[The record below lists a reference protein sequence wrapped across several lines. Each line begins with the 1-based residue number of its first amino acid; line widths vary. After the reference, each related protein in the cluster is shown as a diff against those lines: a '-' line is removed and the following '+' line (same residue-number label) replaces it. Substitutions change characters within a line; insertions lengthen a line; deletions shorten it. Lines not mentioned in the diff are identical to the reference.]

1 MLVLALSVGAV
12 LVVSAF
18 CSLSEASLYA
28 VRRPYVRGLVAEG
41 NRSGKILD
49 EFKNNMDQPIAAIL
63 VVNTLANTAG
73 AAVAGAQA
81 AAIFG
86 GEAVV
91 WFSGIFT
98 LLVLCFSEIIPKVLG
113 VVHNRPI
120 AKAVALPWSVLIVL
134 LTPITYLVGRVSQ
147 WLKPNEPILAASE
160 EEVRAFAQLSA
171 EEGSILELEASLV
184 TNVLKL
190 NEVAARDI
198 MTPRRVVFRLSEDTR
213 LDQLR
218 DNVGDWQFSRI
229 PVHHPDDSE
238 KWTGVVRAADVLVAL
253 AQGRGDTV
261 LKDLSSPLHFV
272 PDSIAA
278 HELLQR
284 FLKERTHLF
293 GVVDEF
299 GGVGGVASLED
310 VLETLLGEE
319 IVDEV
324 DRADDLRELARTKY
338 GRRAQPDL
346 PGDPNP

>member
-1 MLVLALSVGAV
+1 MLALAISVGAV

-18 CSLSEASLYA
+18 CSLSEASIYA
-28 VRRPYVRGLVAEG
+28 VRRPYVRGLAAAG
-41 NRSGKILD
+41 QRSGRILD
-49 EFKNNMDQPIAAIL
+49 EFKDNMDQPIAAIL

-81 AAIFG
+81 AALFG
-86 GEAVV
+86 GDAVV
-91 WFSGIFT
+91 WFSAIFT

-113 VVHNRPI
+113 VVYNRTI
-120 AKAVALPWSVLIVL
+120 ARVVALPWSLLIVL
-134 LTPITYLVGRVSQ
+134 LAPITYLVGRVSE
-147 WLKPNEPILAASE
+147 WLKPNEPVLAAPE
-160 EEVRAFAQLSA
+160 DEVRALAQLSA

-184 TNVLKL
+184 ANVLKL
-190 NEVAARDI
+190 NDIAARDI

-213 LDQLR
+213 IDQLR
-218 DNVGDWQFSRI
+218 DHVGDWQFSRI
-229 PVHHPDDSE
+229 PVHHPEDSE

-253 AQGRGDTV
+253 AQGRGDTL
-261 LKDLSSPLHFV
+261 LKDLSAPLNFV
-272 PDSIAA
+272 PEGIPA

-310 VLETLLGEE
+310 VMEELLGQE

-324 DRADDLRELARTKY
+324 DRAADLRELARRKY
-338 GRRAQPDL
+338 GRRGQSDIED
-346 PGDPNP
+346 GSG